1 MKKLFFFLC
10 LLGFYSCAGY
20 EPILSSKNLSFYI
33 GEIINI
39 NNDRIT
45 KSVSKNLNNN
55 KLKINNKQKYI
66 LKITS
71 NKEDVITSKDSNG
84 NALTFEII
92 ITVNVDVF
100 VDDSDK
106 SISTLKFNKTF
117 SYNNQK
123 NNLNMSRYK
132 KTIEENIINKIS
144 QDLVV
149 ELQAL

>member
-1 MKKLFFFLC
+1 M
-10 LLGFYSCAGY
+10 LLRQWGY
-20 EPILSSKNLSFYI
+20 WGGYKSKNLSFYI
-33 GEIINI
+33 GEIVNI
-39 NNDRIT
+39 NNDKIT

-55 KLKINNKQKYI
+55 KLKIDNKQKYI

-71 NKEDVITSKDSNG
+71 NKEEVVTSKDSSG

-106 SISTLKFNKTF
+106 SIGTLKFNKAF

-132 KTIEENIINKIS
+132 KTIEDNIINKIS

-149 ELQAL
+149 ELQTL